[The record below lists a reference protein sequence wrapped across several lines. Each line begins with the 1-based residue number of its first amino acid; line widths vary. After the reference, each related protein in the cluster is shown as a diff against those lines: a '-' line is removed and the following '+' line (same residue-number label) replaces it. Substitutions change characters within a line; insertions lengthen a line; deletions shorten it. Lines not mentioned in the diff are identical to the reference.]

1 MQIIDATPVVPASTW
16 TVDPLHSSVAFKL
29 RHLMVMPVRGRFTVF
44 EGTLAVARDGRAR
57 AYGAVQAATIDT
69 SDAIRDERLRG
80 PDFFDTANSPEI
92 AFASS
97 SIKTLDDETLLIA
110 GDLTIR
116 GTTRGIEL
124 RARRTAVAAERI
136 ELELEGALRR
146 SDFGI
151 ESAQLLEAGISDR
164 VELALRVS
172 LTKAG

>member
-1 MQIIDATPVVPASTW
+1 MQIIDATPVIPASTW
-16 TVDPLHSSVAFKL
+16 TVDPLRSSVAFKL

-44 EGTLAVARDGRAR
+44 EGTLAVAGDGRAR
-57 AYGAVQAATIDT
+57 AYGTVQAATIDT
-69 SDAIRDERLRG
+69 NDAVRDERLRG
-80 PDFFDTANSPEI
+80 PDFFDSANNPEI
-92 AFASS
+92 AFASTG
-97 SIKTLDDETLLIA
+97 IETLDDETLLIA

-116 GTTRGIEL
+116 GTTSQIEL
-124 RARRTAVAAERI
+124 CARRTAATAERI